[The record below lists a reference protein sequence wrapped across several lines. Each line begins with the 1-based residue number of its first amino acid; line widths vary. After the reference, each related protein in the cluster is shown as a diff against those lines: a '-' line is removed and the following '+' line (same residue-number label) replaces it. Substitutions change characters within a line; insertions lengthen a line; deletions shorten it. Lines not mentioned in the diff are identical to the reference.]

1 MRLLFSRNLLASV
14 FALTAGLCP
23 LLTGCA
29 GPPIVELAEICPG
42 KSDVASAVAALDA
55 SRERLKPM
63 RASGKCVLKFNDS
76 KGKSHTERLDIQL
89 RTFPPDRIFFTGS
102 TLLGEA
108 VRLGTSR
115 EEFWL
120 MMKPKEISAYW
131 WGRREHAGSSAHP
144 LWLNPDALLE
154 AIGAVKA
161 GPGWTLANRGG
172 LDILTK
178 RDPSGTAVK
187 KIFIGCCDY
196 RVRRIEYYDADGNAD
211 VVVEL
216 SDYTDTDEITVPKRI
231 TITSG
236 EGDDPATTDIT
247 LASVRAF
254 KPTDAQLKGLFTRP
268 EPKGIKNIFELNKNG
283 RFVRQ

>member
-1 MRLLFSRNLLASV
+1 MRLLFSGNLMASMFALAAIVCLLLA
-14 FALTAGLCP
+14 
-23 LLTGCA
+23 GCA
-29 GPPIVELAEICPG
+29 GPPTIELAEICPG
-42 KSDVASAVAALDA
+42 KGDVALAVAALDE

-63 RASGKCVLKFNDS
+63 RASGKCVLEFNDS
-76 KGKSHTERLDIQL
+76 KGKSRTERLDIRL
-89 RTFPPDRIFFTGS
+89 ITIPPDRIYFTGS
-102 TLLGEA
+102 TLLGPA
-108 VRLGTSR
+108 VQLGTNR

-131 WGRREHAGSSAHP
+131 WGRREDAGSSAHP

-154 AIGAVKA
+154 AIGVVKI
-161 GPGWTLANRGG
+161 GLGWTLTNRGG
-172 LDILTK
+172 LDVLTK
-178 RDPSGTAVK
+178 RDLSGATLK

-196 RVRRIEYYDADGNAD
+196 RVRRIEYYDDDGNVD

-216 SDYTDTDEITVPKRI
+216 SDYIDTDDITVPKRI

-236 EGDDPATTDIT
+236 SDDDPATTDIT

-268 EPKGIKNIFELNKNG
+268 EPKGIKNIFELNENG

>member
-1 MRLLFSRNLLASV
+1 MRLFFSRNLLASV
-14 FALTAGLCP
+14 FTLAAGLCP
-23 LLTGCA
+23 LFTGCA
-29 GPPIVELAEICPG
+29 GPPKVEIARKCPG
-42 KSDVASAVAALDA
+42 KGDVALAVAALADG
-55 SRERLKPM
+55 RERLKPM
-63 RASGKCVLKFNDS
+63 RASGKCVLKFSDS

-89 RTFPPDRIFFTGS
+89 RTYPPDRIFFTGS

-108 VRLGTSR
+108 VRLGTNS

-131 WGRREHAGSSAHP
+131 WGRREYAGSSGHP

-154 AIGAVKA
+154 AIGVVKI
-161 GPGWTLANRGG
+161 GVGWTIANRDG
-172 LDILTK
+172 LDVLTK
-178 RDPSGTAVK
+178 RDLSGAVVK
-187 KIFIGCCDY
+187 KIFVGCCDY

-216 SDYTDTDEITVPKRI
+216 NDYTDTDDVTAAKRI

-236 EGDDPATTDIT
+236 EGDNPATTDIT
-247 LASVRAF
+247 LASVRVF
-254 KPTDAQLKGLFTRP
+254 EPTDAKLKGLFTHP
-268 EPKGIKNIFELNKNG
+268 EPKGIKNIFELNENG